1 MIYYLCPM
9 YRVILSQRGTVAVPH
24 NGTPAIPFLVFVS
37 AINTHRA
44 VLGPAIWPLGLFARK
59 HSGFHCAG
67 RLLCCAARE
76 SPCIISR
83 FYISIFCPP
92 CIWWMQWEVNYGGG
106 IFYLVEL
113 REMVLFS
120 RERYYTKRKAT
131 NKV

>member
-1 MIYYLCPM
+1 MIHYLCPM
-9 YRVILSQRGTVAVPH
+9 YRVILLQRNTIFRLCYTVSCLRLSHKHTQKQSWIRRYGPWVFF
-24 NGTPAIPFLVFVS
+24 PA
-37 AINTHRA
+37 NTA
-44 VLGPAIWPLGLFARK
+44 
-59 HSGFHCAG
+59 GFHCAG

-83 FYISIFCPP
+83 SYISIFCPP

-120 RERYYTKRKAT
+120 REKYYTKRKAT